1 MMTAPNLPTGWVRD
15 PNSRALVFADTET
28 LAERMDRLEQ
38 MIADVN
44 RRLDRL
50 ENREVVA

>member
-1 MMTAPNLPTGWVRD
+1 MMTAPNIPTGWVRD
-15 PNSRALVFADTET
+15 PNSRALVFADSESLTD
-28 LAERMDRLEQ
+28 RMDRLEQ

>member
-1 MMTAPNLPTGWVRD
+1 MMTAPNLPTGWARD

-50 ENREVVA
+50 ENREGVA